1 MIRINRYIS
10 ASGFTSRR
18 GADQLIDEGRVK
30 VNGSVLREKGI
41 LIDPIKDQVEID
53 DQSIVS
59 DMSKAWIAF
68 YKPRGVLSS
77 MTGEKSLVQFIDS
90 MPHKGLFHVGRLDR
104 ESEGLL
110 VLTNDGDFAQN
121 LIHPKYQVEKEYLV
135 SLDTDITKEFVSTL
149 RGGLS
154 LDDGPF
160 KPLHV
165 VKTGPNRVLLV
176 ISDGRNRVIRRAMA
190 ELGFN
195 VTRLLRTRIGKIEL
209 GHLREGEWRYLKK
222 HEKTSR

>member
-77 MTGEKSLVQFIDS
+77 MTGEKSLIEFIDS

-209 GHLREGEWRYLKK
+209 GPLREGEWRYLKK
-222 HEKTSR
+222 HEKTSQ

>member
-30 VNGSVLREKGI
+30 VNGSVLREKGL

-195 VTRLLRTRIGKIEL
+195 VTRLLRPRVGKIEL
-209 GHLREGEWRYLKK
+209 GPLREGEWRYLKK
-222 HEKTSR
+222 HEKTSQ

>member
-30 VNGSVLREKGI
+30 VNGSVLREKGL

-59 DMSKAWIAF
+59 NMSKAWIAF

-77 MTGEKSLVQFIDS
+77 MTGEKSLVQFIDL

-209 GHLREGEWRYLKK
+209 GPLRVGEWRYLKK
-222 HEKTSR
+222 HEKTSQ